1 MISIEEKKRERERNR
16 NDDWRENNRDN
27 FTSGLIRLCLI
38 VEQQFFLAIVK
49 LENKSERF
57 YISFVSYHVLFNFRS
72 RFFESRMVRKLKKK
86 KKKEKHWKLFVH
98 RFQILPI
105 IIGYLFKF
113 VFLIYN

>member
-57 YISFVSYHVLFNFRS
+57 YISFVPYHVLFNFHS

-86 KKKEKHWKLFVH
+86 KKRKTLEIICTPVSNLADYYWIFI
-98 RFQILPI
+98 QIRIPDI
-105 IIGYLFKF
+105 
-113 VFLIYN
+113 